1 MQYRPELLNGL
12 ISASFMENYEFS
24 KMLCADKANYRLPH
38 TLSIHPTTHE
48 EGPLPQCMWR
58 PDTKAGDV
66 VSDAN

>member
-1 MQYRPELLNGL
+1 
-12 ISASFMENYEFS
+12 MENYEFS
-24 KMLCADKANYRLPH
+24 KMLCADNANYRLPH

-48 EGPLPQCMWR
+48 EGPLSQCMWR